1 MRLPAAPSSLL
12 SRVRIFDRVLTA
24 QSSAALA
31 GEDEGTYYRTPSSS
45 RERAIEAVLGGLGES
60 AAQIEHWGREY
71 WHPIDVHRDV
81 DEAAARG
88 GAVRS
93 PRSVCLLF
101 LEVAAALRA
110 PSLVWLGNGGGEGAD
125 AAAGADDSLLIV
137 PAVSGR
143 LLSFPGHMLHGVPRP
158 AHAWLSSGGGG
169 GGSDGSSGGG
179 SSGGGSDG
187 SGSSGGSSG
196 RSGAGQLRRVRILN
210 CWDDGAPTTAGGGAA
225 RPSRG
230 AARPA
235 ARPAGSAASR
245 SAPQRGWRAVA
256 VGTPAPAH
264 AHADEGE
271 GGAAAAGGVSSLVAP
286 LMRGASSDDDD
297 GISSHLASLVDAPAD
312 ELQVA
317 CNPI

>member
-31 GEDEGTYYRTPSSS
+31 GEDEGTYYRSPSSA

-60 AAQIEHWGREY
+60 ASQIEHWGREY

-101 LEVAAALRA
+101 LEVAAGLRA
-110 PSLVWLGNGGGEGAD
+110 PSLVWLGSDGGDGAGAD
-125 AAAGADDSLLIV
+125 ADADAGDSLLIV

-158 AHAWLSSGGGG
+158 AHAWLGG
-169 GGSDGSSGGG
+169 GGSCGGGSSSGGG
-179 SSGGGSDG
+179 SGGGG
-187 SGSSGGSSG
+187 SGSSGWRGV
-196 RSGAGQLRRVRILN
+196 RRACR
-210 CWDDGAPTTAGGGAA
+210 
-225 RPSRG
+225 
-230 AARPA
+230 
-235 ARPAGSAASR
+235 
-245 SAPQRGWRAVA
+245 RAC
-256 VGTPAPAH
+256 
-264 AHADEGE
+264 
-271 GGAAAAGGVSSLVAP
+271 
-286 LMRGASSDDDD
+286 RGASARTAAN
-297 GISSHLASLVDAPAD
+297 GGARGCTSHGPR
-312 ELQVA
+312 
-317 CNPI
+317 